1 MFDAIILKSKAQDS
15 CTELLALKLEII
27 LKKVDWYF
35 DFISPF
41 AYLQF
46 SQFKKFEN
54 KLNITIHPVLF
65 GALLKHWG
73 QLGPAEIVPKRIF
86 TYRFFKWKADS
97 LGIEYTMPP
106 SHPFN
111 PLPALLA
118 CIAGSST
125 FEVTQ
130 EIFDTIY
137 KKGLQPDKKKG
148 IEKLEAIAKKHASE
162 HSNLDEKSLKK
173 ILRTNTSKAIEN
185 GVFGVPTFVVE
196 EQVFWG
202 GDASD
207 MMLDFIK
214 NPGLFSTEEMKRI
227 SSMPMG
233 LVRNKS

>member
-1 MFDAIILKSKAQDS
+1 M
-15 CTELLALKLEII
+15 
-27 LKKVDWYF
+27 KKVDWYF

-46 SQFKKFEN
+46 SQFKQFEGE
-54 KLNITIHPVLF
+54 LDITIHPILF

-73 QLGPAEIVPKRIF
+73 QLGPAEIVPKRVF
-86 TYRFFKWKADS
+86 TYRFFKWKADRMEV
-97 LGIEYTMPP
+97 EYIMPP

-111 PLPALLA
+111 PLPALLS
-118 CIAGSST
+118 CIAGNST

-130 EIFDTIY
+130 EIFNIIY
-137 KKGLQPDKKKG
+137 KQGWQPDQKEG
-148 IEKLEAIAKKHASE
+148 IVKLEAIASKHTSH

-173 ILRTNTSKAIEN
+173 ILRSNTSKAIKN

-196 EQVFWG
+196 GQVFWG
-202 GDASD
+202 EDASD
-207 MMLDFIK
+207 MMLDFVK

-233 LVRNKS
+233 LIRNKS

>member
-1 MFDAIILKSKAQDS
+1 MCQNR
-15 CTELLALKLEII
+15 EIT

-46 SQFKKFEN
+46 SQFKRFEN
-54 KLNITIHPVLF
+54 DLSITIHPVVF

-86 TYRFFKWKADS
+86 TYRFFKWKADR

-111 PLPALLA
+111 PLPALLS
-118 CIAGSST
+118 CIAGNST
-125 FEVTQ
+125 YEVTK
-130 EIFDTIY
+130 EIFDIIY
-137 KKGLQPDKKKG
+137 KQGEQPDQKEG
-148 IEKLEAIAKKHASE
+148 REKLETLLNKYPSE
-162 HSNLDEKSLKK
+162 YSELDESALKK
-173 ILRTNTSKAIEN
+173 ILRTNTSRAIEN
-185 GVFGVPTFVVE
+185 GVFGVPTFVVD
-196 EQVFWG
+196 QQIFWG
-202 GDASD
+202 GDSSD

-214 NPGLFSTEEMKRI
+214 NPELFSSEEMQRV

-233 LVRNKS
+233 LIRNKP

>member
-1 MFDAIILKSKAQDS
+1 MCQNW
-15 CTELLALKLEII
+15 EIT

-46 SQFKKFEN
+46 SQFKRFEN
-54 KLNITIHPVLF
+54 DLSITIHPVVF

-86 TYRFFKWKADS
+86 TYRFFKWKADR

-111 PLPALLA
+111 PLPALLS
-118 CIAGSST
+118 CIAGNST
-125 FEVTQ
+125 YEVTK
-130 EIFDTIY
+130 EIFDIIY
-137 KKGLQPDKKKG
+137 KQGEQPDQKEG
-148 IEKLEAIAKKHASE
+148 REKLETLLNKYPSE
-162 HSNLDEKSLKK
+162 YSELDESALKK
-173 ILRTNTSKAIEN
+173 ILRTNTSRAIEN
-185 GVFGVPTFVVE
+185 GVFGVPTFVVDR
-196 EQVFWG
+196 QIFWG
-202 GDASD
+202 GDSSD

-214 NPGLFSTEEMKRI
+214 NPELFSSEEMKRV

-233 LVRNKS
+233 LIRKRP

>member
-1 MFDAIILKSKAQDS
+1 MCQNW
-15 CTELLALKLEII
+15 EIT

-46 SQFKKFEN
+46 SQFKRFEN
-54 KLNITIHPVLF
+54 DLSITIHPVVF

-86 TYRFFKWKADS
+86 TYRFFKWKADR

-111 PLPALLA
+111 PLPALLS
-118 CIAGSST
+118 CIAGNST
-125 FEVTQ
+125 YEVTK
-130 EIFDTIY
+130 EIFDIIY
-137 KKGLQPDKKKG
+137 KQGEQPDQKEG
-148 IEKLEAIAKKHASE
+148 REKLDTLLNKYPSE
-162 HSNLDEKSLKK
+162 YSELDESALKK
-173 ILRTNTSKAIEN
+173 ILRTNTSRAIEN
-185 GVFGVPTFVVE
+185 GVFGVPTFVVD
-196 EQVFWG
+196 QQIFWG
-202 GDASD
+202 GDSSD

-214 NPGLFSTEEMKRI
+214 NPELFSSEEMQRV

-233 LVRNKS
+233 LIRNKP

>member
-1 MFDAIILKSKAQDS
+1 MCQNW
-15 CTELLALKLEII
+15 EIT

-46 SQFKKFEN
+46 SQFKRFEN
-54 KLNITIHPVLF
+54 DLSITIHPVVF

-86 TYRFFKWKADS
+86 TYRFFKWKADR

-111 PLPALLA
+111 PLPALLS
-118 CIAGSST
+118 CIAGNST
-125 FEVTQ
+125 YEVTK
-130 EIFDTIY
+130 EIFDIIY
-137 KKGLQPDKKKG
+137 KQGEQPDQKEG
-148 IEKLEAIAKKHASE
+148 REKLETLLNKYPSE
-162 HSNLDEKSLKK
+162 YSELDESALKK

-185 GVFGVPTFVVE
+185 GVFGVPTFVVDR
-196 EQVFWG
+196 QIFWG
-202 GDASD
+202 GDSSD

-214 NPGLFSTEEMKRI
+214 NPELFSSEEMQRV
-227 SSMPMG
+227 SSMPVG
-233 LVRNKS
+233 LIRNKP